1 MKTILKVLLDWEN
14 ILTMHIPDKEPVS
27 RLSKEINSMDCSPPV
42 CSVHGILQARVLE
55 WVCHLLLQPVKA
67 GGE

>member
-27 RLSKEINSMDCSPPV
+27 RLSKEINSLDCSLPGS
-42 CSVHGILQARVLE
+42 SVHGILQERILE
-55 WVCHLLLQPVKA
+55 WVAFPFSR
-67 GGE
+67 GSS